1 MKRQMTA
8 ALTAPYS
15 GMAAA
20 DAAQPQA
27 RSFDPIEFSARLA
40 VGIVFTLFA
49 IRIASDFFATGRMT
63 GPLLLASESLVVVL
77 TIVRRN
83 ACLVDRS
90 WRTRVLTAV
99 SMAGPPLVYPA
110 HVTALAPEAITVA
123 ISAVGLLVVIAGKLS
138 LGRSFGLLPANR
150 GIVSSG
156 CYRVLRHPIYLGY
169 LITHI
174 AFVAANPTAWNITL
188 IVVSDLALLRRAVY
202 EERTLA
208 RDPEYREYI
217 ERVRWRIVPA
227 VF

>member
-15 GMAAA
+15 GMAAV
-20 DAAQPQA
+20 DAAEPQA

-49 IRIASDFFATGRMT
+49 IRIAADFFATGRMT

-77 TIVRRN
+77 TIARRS
-83 ACLVDRS
+83 AYLVDRT

-123 ISAVGLLVVIAGKLS
+123 VSAVGLLVVIAGKLS

-169 LITHI
+169 LITHV
-174 AFVAANPTAWNITL
+174 AFVAANPTSWTIAL
-188 IVVSDLALLRRAVY
+188 IVVSDAALLRRAVY

-208 RDPEYREYI
+208 QDAEYRQYMQG
-217 ERVRWRIVPA
+217 VRWRIVPG